1 MTASQSNG
9 QPGGGTAP
17 RRDRTVLVAIIGAAG
32 VIVAA
37 GLGGYI
43 GHITS
48 SVASPTTTQASLSS
62 GHPGHATVLK
72 LNFVPESS
80 GTVPWCNTFYIKASA
95 QLPAG
100 YEILIFDASADPQF
114 QVTSDY
120 GYDYEATPAKGNPDE
135 WKTGDVYAGS
145 KYKQDANG
153 NYISKNGKHVSNA
166 GYTVVV
172 YAVLVPDNTGQLL
185 ATVRPK
191 SVQLTQLPPGVMAKA
206 QFDAT
211 RNSDVKPCPA

>member
-1 MTASQSNG
+1 MTTPQPNG
-9 QPGGGTAP
+9 QPPGGTPA
-17 RRDRTVLVAIIGAAG
+17 RRDRTVLVAIIGATG
-32 VIVAA
+32 VIIAA
-37 GLGGYI
+37 GLGGYV

-48 SVASPTTTQASLSS
+48 SASSPTTTQASSSS
-62 GHPGHATVLK
+62 GHPGQATVPK

-114 QVTSDY
+114 KVTSYY
-120 GYDYEATPAKGNPDE
+120 GYDYEATPATGNPDE
-135 WKTGDVYAGS
+135 WKTGDVYVGS

-153 NYISKNGKHVSNA
+153 NDIIKNGKHVSNA

-172 YAVLVPDNTGQLL
+172 SAVLVPDNAGQLL
-185 ATVRPK
+185 DSVRPK
-191 SVQLTQLPPGVMAKA
+191 SLLLAQLPLGVMSKA

-211 RNSDVKPCPA
+211 RNADVKPCPA

>member
-1 MTASQSNG
+1 M
-9 QPGGGTAP
+9 P
-17 RRDRTVLVAIIGAAG
+17 
-32 VIVAA
+32 
-37 GLGGYI
+37 
-43 GHITS
+43 
-48 SVASPTTTQASLSS
+48 
-62 GHPGHATVLK
+62 K

-114 QVTSDY
+114 KVTSYY
-120 GYDYEATPAKGNPDE
+120 GYDYEATPATGNPDE
-135 WKTGDVYAGS
+135 WKTGDVYVGS

-153 NYISKNGKHVSNA
+153 NDIIKNGKHVSNA

-172 YAVLVPDNTGQLL
+172 SAVLVPDNAGQLL
-185 ATVRPK
+185 DSVRPK
-191 SVQLTQLPPGVMAKA
+191 SLLLAQLPLGVMSKA

-211 RNSDVKPCPA
+211 RNADVKPCPA